1 MGSRRLRGAQVSL
14 AALLLLTLALG
25 AAGCTKSVVVAVP
38 PRADLA
44 PYPRVGVV
52 RFDAAGAA
60 VSEDEVTHRFLA
72 TVQAAQPG
80 VRLLELG
87 PEGEVLRAVGCGALD
102 FQAIQAIGRHF
113 GVDAVLTGRL
123 EVSPAKPNFSVRPD
137 LTALRA
143 GVTMNGSLQ
152 AKLREAAG
160 GATVWTN
167 GAHGTWSLASLGL
180 DAQGSLTHGGLA
192 DGDRKR
198 EEMLEDLVRVAT
210 HDFRP
215 TYERHK
221 VAN

>member
-1 MGSRRLRGAQVSL
+1 MGLSLSRPARAGLL
-14 AALLLLTLALG
+14 ALLLFSGALA
-25 AAGCTKSVVVAVP
+25 AAGCSRTVVVAVP
-38 PRADLA
+38 PRVDLGA
-44 PYPRVGVV
+44 YPRVGVV

-60 VSEDEVTHRFLA
+60 ASGDEVTHRFLA

-87 PEGEVLRAVGCGALD
+87 PEGEVLRAVGCPGLD
-102 FQAIQAIGRHF
+102 FQAIQAIGKHF
-113 GVDAVLTGRL
+113 GVDAVLTGRF
-123 EVSPAKPNFSVRPD
+123 EVSPAKPNFSLRPD
-137 LTALRA
+137 FAALRA
-143 GVTMNGSLQ
+143 GVTVNGSLQ
-152 AKLREAAG
+152 ARLREAAG

-180 DAQGSLTHGGLA
+180 DAQGALTHGGLA

-198 EEMLEDLVRVAT
+198 EEMLADLVRVAT
-210 HDFRP
+210 LDFRP